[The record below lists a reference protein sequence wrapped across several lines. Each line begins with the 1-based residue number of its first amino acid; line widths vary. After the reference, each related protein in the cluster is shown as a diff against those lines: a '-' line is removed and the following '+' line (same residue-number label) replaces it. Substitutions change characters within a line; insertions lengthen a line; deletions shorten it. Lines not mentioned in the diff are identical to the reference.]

1 MKEVNV
7 YGVEVPGADG
17 RAGMAALVTGAG
29 FELERLAAHVNA
41 SLPPYARPVF
51 LRLQREIETTG
62 TFKYRKTDLVEQ
74 GFDPAK
80 VEGEP
85 LFVRDPE
92 NGYIP
97 LTTEIHTAILAGEYR
112 L

>member
-1 MKEVNV
+1 M
-7 YGVEVPGADG
+7 
-17 RAGMAALVTGAG
+17 AGLVTGAD
-29 FELERLAAHVNA
+29 FDLAALAGHVNT

-51 LRLQREIETTG
+51 LRLQHEIETTG
-62 TFKYRKTDLVEQ
+62 TFKYRKMDLVEQ

-92 NGYIP
+92 NG
-97 LTTEIHTAILAGEYR
+97 
-112 L
+112 